1 MRSLLRSSDGRR
13 PRRVAAISL
22 LLAGVVLTGCGGQ
35 QSENTAAPDSSPS
48 PQRTASGQPTR
59 NAAMDHSVPTRITIP
74 AIDVRSPVNKVGL
87 TPQDRIEVPP
97 LSRPELTGWYKHG
110 PTPGELGPAVI
121 LGHVD
126 NEQGP
131 AVFYDL
137 KTLERG
143 AKVKVTRRDGSVAV
157 FRVTSVERFPKDEF
171 PTERVYGDLPYAG
184 LRLITCGGAFNEST
198 QHYEDNII
206 AFARLVASQPAA

>member
-1 MRSLLRSSDGRR
+1 MAL
-13 PRRVAAISL
+13 AAVL
-22 LLAGVVLTGCGGQ
+22 LTGCGQ
-35 QSENTAAPDSSPS
+35 QQENNAAAPDSGPTPHPTS
-48 PQRTASGQPTR
+48 SGESTR
-59 NAAMDHSVPTRITIP
+59 DAAMDHSVPSTITIP
-74 AIDVRSPVNKVGL
+74 VLDVRSPVTKLGL
-87 TPQDRIEVPP
+87 DAQDHVEVPP

-110 PTPGELGPAVI
+110 PTPGEVGPSVI

-137 KTLERG
+137 HTLEPG
-143 AKVKVTRRDGSVAV
+143 SKVKVTRSDGSVAV

-171 PTERVYGDLPYAG
+171 PTERVYSNLDYAG
-184 LRLITCGGAFNEST
+184 LRLITCGGVFNEST

-206 AFARLVASQPAA
+206 AFARLVSSQPAT